1 MEARLTE
8 LYSSLRALLRSNQ
21 QLEEAL
27 SHTPGDADFIEALEE
42 NWSVMRNQRALAVEL
57 VTDMKRQ
64 GVNIDIAEDICK
76 MSFPAKK
83 EQEQHPTVTETG
95 VYL

>member
-8 LYSSLRALLRSNQ
+8 LYSSLRALLRSNW

-42 NWSVMRNQRALAVEL
+42 NWSVMRSQRALAMEL
-57 VTDMKRQ
+57 VADMKRQ
-64 GVNIDIAEDICK
+64 GVDIDIAEDISD
-76 MSFPAKK
+76 MNFPVKK
-83 EQEQHPTVTETG
+83 EPDQDPTVTETG